1 MNRTLATTSRA
12 ASRAISRTSTA
23 CRRQTRLQSTAST
36 AYDATY
42 DVVVVGSGCA
52 GLTAALVCA
61 TRGLKVLVVEKTR
74 YFGGTTAYSGG
85 GAWIPNNI
93 HQPAISI
100 SDSTEQAKTYLE
112 AVMGPL
118 YDKDEKKIAAFL
130 ASAPRMV
137 NWIENNTFVKFKPVP
152 LPDYHVDK
160 PGASA
165 GRTILTEE
173 FDGRKLGRA
182 GIRSIRYP
190 LQGLSAFGIM
200 QLDPGDMGKMTGV
213 FRGVGNFV
221 FASRRVLRYI
231 LDLLVYGKGTHMA
244 NGNALAGRLVASAQN
259 EGVELWNN
267 TAAVEAITSDK
278 GVDGIKVDRDGSTLN
293 IKTIRG
299 VVLASGGLGRS
310 PEARKVMPHEWTAV
324 PRGNTGD
331 GNRIGV
337 AAGGTLPP
345 PNPMNGIFA
354 PISLLHPK
362 DKSKPVRRYPHFA
375 IDRAKPGS
383 IIVGPDGKR
392 FANEAQPYQEFV
404 STMHKRG
411 ITKAYY
417 IGDRTLLRKYGM
429 GMALPAPYPIWR
441 LLKQGYLIPA
451 PTIAELAN
459 KIGVPVDALEATVKE
474 MNSFATIGKDTQF
487 HRGENAYDQFYG
499 DPLHKPNP
507 NLGVCQKAPFYALP
521 IYPGNVSVFY
531 GLTTDENAR
540 VLDKT
545 GEAIRGLYAVGLDQS
560 PVFKGTYPG
569 GGSSIGPAMTFGY
582 RAGLSLHK
590 RGESLITKVARYD
603 SNAVLSVL
611 LDYRNAMG
619 VPVPTVRDEDKFRL
633 WGTPLT
639 EACRSGNIDTVK
651 LLLKRLPDTDINKVD
666 NLGLT
671 PLLAVAYET
680 RPDKEN
686 KVGKVPKEGKKP
698 AMKEP

>member
-1 MNRTLATTSRA
+1 MQRTAITAGRATPRA
-12 ASRAISRTSTA
+12 LGRRSVVVP
-23 CRRQTRLQSTAST
+23 RRQARFQSTAPT
-36 AYDATY
+36 TFDATY

-61 TRGLKVLVVEKTR
+61 TRGLRVLVVEKTR

-85 GAWIPNNI
+85 GAWIPHNK
-93 HQPAISI
+93 HQPAVGV
-100 SDSTEQAKTYLE
+100 SDSTQQVDTYLR

-118 YDKDEKKIAAFL
+118 YEEGDKKIAAFL
-130 ASAPRMV
+130 RSGSQMV
-137 NWIENNTFVKFKPVP
+137 DWIESHSQVRFKPVP

-173 FDGRKLGRA
+173 FNGCALGRA
-182 GIRSIRYP
+182 GIRDMRYP
-190 LQGLSAFGIM
+190 LQGLSAFGTM

-221 FASRRVLRYI
+221 FATRRVLRY
-231 LDLLVYGKGTHMA
+231 LVDLLVYGKGTHMA
-244 NGNALAGRLVASAQN
+244 NGNALAGRLVASVRGV
-259 EGVELWNN
+259 GVELWSH
-267 TAAVEAITSDK
+267 TVALEAITTD
-278 GVDGIKVDRDGSTLN
+278 GRVEGIKVDRNGQTLS
-293 IKTIRG
+293 ICATRG

-337 AAGGTLPP
+337 AVGGTLPP

-362 DKSKPVRRYPHFA
+362 DPSKPIRRYPHFA

-383 IIVGPDGKR
+383 IIVGPDGRR

-404 STMHKRG
+404 STMHARG
-411 ITKAYY
+411 IEKAYY

-441 LLKQGYLIPA
+441 LLRQGYLIQA
-451 PTIAELAN
+451 PTIAELAA
-459 KIGVPVDALEATVKE
+459 KIGVPANALEETVKQ
-474 MNSFATIGKDTQF
+474 MNGFAAVGKDTQF
-487 HRGENAYDQFYG
+487 HRGANAYDQFYG
-499 DPLHKPNP
+499 DPEVKPNP
-507 NLGVCQKAPFYALP
+507 NLGVCERAPFYALP

-531 GLTTDENAR
+531 GLTTDEDAR
-540 VLDKT
+540 VLRKDGKPVH
-545 GEAIRGLYAVGLDQS
+545 GLYAVGLDQS

-582 RAGLSLHK
+582 RAGLSLV
-590 RGESLITKVARYD
+590 GEKA
-603 SNAVLSVL
+603 
-611 LDYRNAMG
+611 
-619 VPVPTVRDEDKFRL
+619 
-633 WGTPLT
+633 
-639 EACRSGNIDTVK
+639 
-651 LLLKRLPDTDINKVD
+651 
-666 NLGLT
+666 
-671 PLLAVAYET
+671 
-680 RPDKEN
+680 
-686 KVGKVPKEGKKP
+686 
-698 AMKEP
+698 